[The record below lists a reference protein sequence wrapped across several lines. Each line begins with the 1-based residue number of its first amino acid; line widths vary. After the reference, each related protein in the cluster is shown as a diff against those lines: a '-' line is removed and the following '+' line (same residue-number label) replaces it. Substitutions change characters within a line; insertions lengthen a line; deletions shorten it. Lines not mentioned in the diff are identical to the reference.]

1 MPTAPDNDG
10 SKSEP
15 TLDPTK
21 KTWQDNPA
29 ATDPAATDPAAGE
42 PAEEPADGVV
52 SPDKKTWQ

>member
-15 TLDPTK
+15 ALDPTK
-21 KTWQDNPA
+21 KTWQDN
-29 ATDPAATDPAAGE
+29 PAATDPAAGE